1 MFFRPFGQYLQD
13 MTISLNGFMGS
24 GKSCVARKLSERL
37 GCALVDLDHY
47 IEEKTGRKI
56 PEIFASDG
64 ESGFRKTE
72 KEALEEV
79 LESFSGID
87 EGSESGNVLL
97 SLGGGTVTT
106 PECAAMVRERTFCIY
121 LRASV
126 DTLVKNLQNDFAS
139 RPMLGKNGG
148 QPSDLAALRSR
159 VEELMSARSSIYE
172 SCASLVIDTDSLSF
186 DEITGLIAAKLSV

>member
-1 MFFRPFGQYLQD
+1 MAAVAARPEDRAADSSRRAENTGEPAAQA
-13 MTISLNGFMGS
+13 
-24 GKSCVARKLSERL
+24 K
-37 GCALVDLDHY
+37 
-47 IEEKTGRKI
+47 KTGRKI

-87 EGSESGNVLL
+87 AGSESGNVLL

-106 PECAAMVRERTFCIY
+106 PECAAMVREKTFCIY

-139 RPMLGKNGG
+139 RPMLGNGGG
-148 QPSDLAALRSR
+148 QPSDLTALRSR
-159 VEELMSARSSIYE
+159 IEELMSARSSIYE
-172 SCASLVIDTDSLSF
+172 SCANLVIDTDSLSF
-186 DEITGLIAAKLSV
+186 DEIAGHIAEKLSV